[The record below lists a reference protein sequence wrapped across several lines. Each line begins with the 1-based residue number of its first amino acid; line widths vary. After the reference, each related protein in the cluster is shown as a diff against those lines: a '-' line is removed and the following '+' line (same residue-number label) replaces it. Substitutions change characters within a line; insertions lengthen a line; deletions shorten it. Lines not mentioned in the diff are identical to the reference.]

1 MTERAG
7 DFPKTRA
14 IIMARL
20 LIAVVVVV
28 LAILGGAG
36 IERTPIIWLGVIVA
50 VLTGVYLLWDRS
62 GLLPEVLL
70 HVQFACDIVLI
81 TVLAHYSGGLG
92 SHFKI
97 LYFLPVLVASA
108 RLGAASGMVLAAAS
122 GGGHLVLTVLGPQEW
137 MGEEASKT
145 VADTASLLVTL
156 GLVAIIAAYLAR
168 RARSSESALV
178 ETRGR
183 LETSELRFSTVT
195 ESVTSGIVLVDRE
208 GRLIH
213 VNRTGREILGLE
225 AAAEGE
231 EGERQDYRVVFA
243 EVPAFCERIAKALD
257 AGQPENRVEFF
268 VRRKHGASVP
278 VGLSTSILRDEAG
291 GERGVIAIFQDL
303 TEARRLEER
312 LRHDDRLA
320 ALGEFAA
327 GVAHEIRNPLNA
339 IKGSIDLLNEISD
352 PSNDE
357 LKLIELVQR
366 EADRLNQL
374 LHDVLQF
381 GRMESTD
388 RAGVRLDSLLDE
400 VAAIAKGHPSYDQR
414 IEMDVETPG
423 PVIGN
428 VNAEQMKRALLN
440 LTINALEAIDADGS
454 VRLSVVGKDDFG
466 ARGLEGGPEY
476 EVAILVEDSGCGIPS
491 DKREE
496 YFQPFKTTKK
506 EGTGLGLAIVDKIV
520 KSHDGRISLAS
531 EPGRGSRFVVYLRS

>member
-1 MTERAG
+1 MTERVG
-7 DFPKTRA
+7 DFPHTRA
-14 IIMARL
+14 IIVARL
-20 LIAVVVVV
+20 LVAVVVAV
-28 LAILGGAG
+28 LALLGGAG
-36 IERTPIIWLGVIVA
+36 IERTPILWLGVIVA
-50 VLTGVYLLWDRS
+50 ALTGVYLLWDRL
-62 GLLPEVLL
+62 GLFREVFL
-70 HVQFACDIVLI
+70 HVQFGLDIVLI

-122 GGGHLVLTVLGPQEW
+122 AAGHLILTVLGPREW
-137 MGEEASKT
+137 MDEEASKT
-145 VADTASLLVTL
+145 VAGTASLLVTL
-156 GLVAIIAAYLAR
+156 GLVAVIASYLAR
-168 RARSSESALV
+168 RARRSEAALL

-183 LETSELRFSTVT
+183 LETSELRFATVT
-195 ESVTSGIVLVDRE
+195 ESVSSGVVLVDRD

-225 AAAEGE
+225 LPERGE
-231 EGERQDYRVVFA
+231 DDERQEYRVVFA
-243 EVPAFCERIAKALD
+243 EVPAFCERIAKALE

-268 VRRKHGASVP
+268 VRRTYGASVP
-278 VGLSTSILRDEAG
+278 VGLSTSILRDEEG
-291 GERGVIAIFQDL
+291 DERGVIAIFQDL

-339 IKGSIDLLNEISD
+339 IKGSIDLLRDISD
-352 PSNDE
+352 PSKDE

-381 GRMESTD
+381 GRMESTE
-388 RAGVRLDSLLDE
+388 RTGVRLDSLLDE
-400 VAAIAKGHPSYDQR
+400 VVAIAKGHPSYDKR
-414 IEMDVETPG
+414 IEMDVETSG
-423 PVIGN
+423 PVVGN

-440 LTINALEAIDADGS
+440 LTINALEAIDADGT
-454 VRLSVVGKDDFG
+454 VRLSVVGKGEFG
-466 ARGLEGGPEY
+466 TRGLEGGPEY

-491 DKREE
+491 DKRDEC
-496 YFQPFKTTKK
+496 FQPFKTTKT

-531 EPGRGSRFVVYLRS
+531 EPGRGSRFVVYLR